1 MYVFKCPNIENIL
14 TCGNVKWY
22 DHRGKQFDNF
32 LKRCM
37 CTVFLF
43 VGIHENEM
51 KTENLYVEFL

>member
-51 KTENLYVEFL
+51 KT